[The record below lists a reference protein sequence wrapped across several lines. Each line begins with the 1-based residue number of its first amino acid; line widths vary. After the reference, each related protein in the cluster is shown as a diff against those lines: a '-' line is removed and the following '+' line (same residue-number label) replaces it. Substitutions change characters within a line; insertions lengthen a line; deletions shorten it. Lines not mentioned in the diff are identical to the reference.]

1 MEKIYDR
8 NFIYSF
14 LHPFVNLAVFTSYR
28 QRQVIGK
35 SRIPEDGAVI
45 IAPNHTNALMDALVI
60 LSSFNDGTI
69 FGTRA
74 DIFRKP
80 LLAKIFFNLR
90 MVPMTRVRDGLRNV
104 AKNHEISESVYE
116 ALAHGMRFCIFPEGT
131 HRPAHS
137 LLHVGKGTIR
147 MALEA
152 NEAMGG
158 KKPVYIVPTGIEYG
172 DYFRFRSSVLIN
184 FGRAINVTDFVNRH
198 PELTDIQAINPL
210 REQLEKSMSELIS
223 YAPDDEFMEDK
234 WTLATL
240 LTNPWR
246 ALYSS
251 MQDRRAVLEKI
262 EQSLV
267 SEAEKTEALLYEVR
281 EFNKERIG
289 AKVSRFSFKSKHLAC
304 RSIFKA
310 AASLLALPVYIFCA
324 IAALPLLAASMYF
337 VHKSKDRAFLNTA
350 RFGVKLGGGIL
361 MTGVWAALCFCL
373 LHPWYIALGTFILCL
388 LSYDFVMTY
397 NEFVRIAISDFRL
410 LFNRKLRD
418 RYREL
423 IGKSKEII
431 Q

>member
-1 MEKIYDR
+1 MKKIYDR

-14 LHPFVNLAVFTSYR
+14 LHPFVNLAVLTSYR

-60 LSSFNDGTI
+60 LSSFSDGTI

-80 LLAKIFFNLR
+80 MLAKIFFNLR

-104 AKNHEISESVYE
+104 AKNHEVSESVYE

-152 NEAMGG
+152 NNAMAGQ
-158 KKPVYIVPTGIEYG
+158 KPVYIIPTGIEYG
-172 DYFRFRSSVLIN
+172 DFFRFRSRLLIN
-184 FGRAINVTDFVNRH
+184 FGKAINVTDFVNAH
-198 PELTDIQAINPL
+198 PELSEIQAISPI
-210 REQLEKSMSELIS
+210 REQLEERIRGLIS
-223 YAPDDEFMEDK
+223 YVPDDELMEDK
-234 WTLATL
+234 WTLVTL

-251 MQDRRAVLEKI
+251 MQDRRAVLAKI

-267 SEAEKTEALLYEVR
+267 SEQEKTESLLYEVR
-281 EFNKERIG
+281 EFNKERIE
-289 AKVSRFSFKSKHLAC
+289 AKVSRFSFKSKYLAC

-310 AASLLALPVYIFCA
+310 VASLLALPVYIFCTM
-324 IAALPLLAASMYF
+324 AALPLLAASMYF
-337 VHKSKDRAFLNTA
+337 VGKSKDRAFLNTA

-361 MTGVWAALCFCL
+361 MSGIWAALCFCL
-373 LHPWYIALGTFILCL
+373 IHPWYLALGAFILCL
-388 LSYDFVMTY
+388 ISFDFVMEY
-397 NEFVRIAISDFRL
+397 NEFVRITLSDFRL
-410 LFNRKLRD
+410 LFNRKLRN
-418 RYREL
+418 RHAEL
-423 IGKSKEII
+423 IEKSKEII
-431 Q
+431 H